1 MTFISLHAA
10 RAAAARFDAEYGGG
24 AYCYRFETVAR
35 GFQVQVYSVLSGAFL
50 AYV

>member
-10 RAAAARFDAEYGGG
+10 RAAAARFDAKYGGG
-24 AYCYRFETVAR
+24 AYCYRFESNAR
-35 GFQVQVYSVLSGAFL
+35 GVQVRVYSVLSGAFL